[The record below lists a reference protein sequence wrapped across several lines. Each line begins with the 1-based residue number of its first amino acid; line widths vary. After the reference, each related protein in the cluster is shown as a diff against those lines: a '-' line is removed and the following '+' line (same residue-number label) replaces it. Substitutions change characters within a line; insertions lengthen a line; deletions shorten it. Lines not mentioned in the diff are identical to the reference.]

1 MTRQVHYFRL
11 TTLFTECLLQIART
25 VTHVVHNAWKVDF
38 NHVLKSF
45 EPLIAS
51 TRRFIDACYT
61 FSHPV
66 RLLYTSSVSAAAG
79 YDTSRGPVPEEPL
92 VDPEVAVAT
101 GYGASKFVVENVRVL
116 HETLNRLFAY
126 TRYWN

>member
-1 MTRQVHYFRL
+1 M
-11 TTLFTECLLQIART
+11 
-25 VTHVVHNAWKVDF
+25 
-38 NHVLKSF
+38 LKSF

-51 TRRFIDACYT
+51 TRRLVDACYT

-79 YDTSRGPVPEEPL
+79 YDTSLGPVPEEPL
-92 VDPEVAVAT
+92 ADPEVAVAT

-116 HETLNRLFAY
+116 HETLERLLLRLVVAIRCWPKWQIAVSLRRPYVLDKFAAAKKQVLGVLPSGSLC
-126 TRYWN
+126 W